1 MSANLPPVPESLLAE
16 ARQSLAAL
24 PGGMPADTGL
34 ADRLTRVFAASPFAA
49 GIVQRHPELLAEL
62 LEGDR
67 VGRPSGPGELPAA
80 VAATA
85 TPALAEPEFMAR
97 LRRLRHRELLRILW
111 REVEARSTVP
121 ETLRDLSDLA
131 DACIGAALAWARE
144 SLRPRHG
151 SPRLADGEPCGLGIL
166 GMGKLGGHELNFSSD
181 VDLIFVF
188 SDAGE
193 TDGAK
198 PLGNEEYFRLL
209 GQRLVSLLGQTT
221 ADGFVYRVDVRLRP
235 FGNSGPLAVSL
246 PALETYLMQ
255 NGRDWERYAYVKA
268 RVVNDW
274 GDAGYFYDDVVRPFV
289 YRRYLD
295 YGVFASLREM
305 KAMIEAEVQRK
316 EFQADIKLGPGGI
329 REIEFIVQSF
339 QLVRGGSV
347 AGLRGREILRLLP
360 ALARHGC
367 LQPAA
372 VEDLTAAYLFLR
384 RLENAIQALRD
395 QQTHRV
401 PADETDRARL
411 ALALGAAGW
420 AEVEAQRARHRDT
433 VSRHFRDV
441 VFRGEAA
448 GAAPRGGQLR
458 EVWREEAS
466 PEAAAGLLGE
476 AGFADPPA
484 VLERLRRLRA
494 ASSLQRLDAPGRER
508 LDALMPAVLEAAG
521 RERNSLLAVDGV
533 AGIIEAIGRRSAY
546 FALLNENPAAR
557 DRLVGMCGLSDFLAR
572 QVADHP
578 ILLDE
583 LLDPRLFAQPPTRDE
598 LAGELARRL
607 EAAGSDD
614 PERWLEALR
623 NFQRAAVFRVAVAD
637 LSGVLPLM
645 KVSDRLTETAELV
658 LQASCDQA
666 WRELTARH
674 GRPRCVVDG
683 AGRAASFGIIAY
695 GKLGGLELGY
705 ASDLDLVF
713 LHDSAG
719 DAQQTDG
726 ERPLENGVFFV
737 RLAKRIINF
746 ATMLTTAGHLYE
758 VDTRLQPEGRK
769 GLLVSSLAA
778 FEAYQRESAWTWE
791 HQALLRSRG
800 IAGDAGVLAA
810 FEAIRR
816 QILTAPVQR
825 DKLRADVLDMRE
837 RMRAELAQGTDDS
850 FHIKHDRG
858 GITDIEF
865 IVQYLVL
872 REACQHPELVRWS
885 DNIRQLEGLAAS
897 GVISASVASDLTD
910 AYRGY
915 RERLH
920 HLALAGQPGFMPRE
934 EAAAVAGRIR
944 AIWDE
949 VFGP

>member
-16 ARQSLAAL
+16 ARQALASL
-24 PGGMPADTGL
+24 PADL
-34 ADRLTRVFAASPFAA
+34 YCSPEIDARLGRLCAASPFAA
-49 GIVQRHPELLAEL
+49 NILQRYPELLAEL

-67 VGRPSGPGELPAA
+67 TGRAHAAGELLALVAA
-80 VAATA
+80 VA
-85 TPALAEPEFMAR
+85 TPTLAEPEFMAR

-111 REVEARSTVP
+111 REVEARAAVS

-131 DACIGAALAWARE
+131 DACIGAALAWAAE

-151 SPRLADGEPCGLGIL
+151 SPRLGGGEPCGLGVL

-198 PLGNEEYFRLL
+198 PLANEEYFRLL
-209 GQRLVSLLGQTT
+209 GQRLVNLLGQTT

-274 GDAGYFYDDVVRPFV
+274 VDSGYFYDEVVRPFV

-372 VEDLTAAYLFLR
+372 VEGLTAAYLFLR

-395 QQTHRV
+395 QQTHQV
-401 PADETDRARL
+401 PEDTLDRARL
-411 ALALGAAGW
+411 ALALGAPDW
-420 AEVEAQRARHRDT
+420 SVVEAELARHRDT

-441 VFRGEAA
+441 VFRGE
-448 GAAPRGGQLR
+448 GGGQVGRGGQLR
-458 EVWREEAS
+458 QVWREEAA
-466 PEAAAGLLGE
+466 PEAAEGLLRE

-494 ASSLQRLDAPGRER
+494 ASSLQRLDEPGRQR
-508 LDALMPAVLEAAG
+508 LDALLPAVLEAAG

-533 AGIIEAIGRRSAY
+533 ASVIEAIGRRSAY

-557 DRLVGMCGLSDFLAR
+557 DRLVGMCGMSDFLAR
-572 QVADHP
+572 QIADHP

-583 LLDPRLFAQPPTRDE
+583 LLDPRLFAEPPTRDE

-658 LQASCDQA
+658 LQAACDQA

-674 GRPRCVVDG
+674 GQPRCVVDG
-683 AGRAASFGIIAY
+683 ASRAAAFGIIAY

-713 LHDSAG
+713 LHDSTG
-719 DAQQTDG
+719 ESQQTDG
-726 ERPLENGVFFV
+726 ERVLENGVFFV

-816 QILTAPVQR
+816 QILTGHGHWDR
-825 DKLRADVLDMRE
+825 LRADVLEMRE
-837 RMRAELAQGTDDS
+837 RMRAELARGTEES
-850 FHIKHDRG
+850 FHIKHDLG

-872 REACQHPELVRWS
+872 REARRHPELVRWS

-897 GVISASVASDLTD
+897 GVVSAAVAAELTD

-920 HLALAGQPGFMPRE
+920 HLALAGQPGFMPRA
-934 EAAAVAGRIR
+934 EAAAVAGRVR
-944 AIWDE
+944 AIWDQ
-949 VFGP
+949 VFAS